1 MWINLDDFMCLAEYS
16 RHIGKT
22 TTWVHNLV
30 REGKLP
36 YILFNGKKLVP
47 KSGVLP
53 NYVKNQSL
61 IKTLL

>member
-1 MWINLDDFMCLAEYS
+1 MWINLDDFIWLAEYS
-16 RHIGKT
+16 RRIGKP
-22 TTWVHNLV
+22 TTWAHNLV
-30 REGKLP
+30 REGRLP

-53 NYVKNQSL
+53 NYVTNQSL